1 MIKIGTVF
9 CIFIF
14 VHRPSDLWIYT
25 LIMSAGTFL
34 SQAYLWLYVNK
45 EVKFVRVSM
54 YDFIRNIKPT
64 LILFVPVIA
73 YSIYKVMDKIML
85 GNMASYT
92 EVGFYQNAEK
102 IINLPMGIITA
113 LGTVMLPRM
122 SNIIATGDQGKTVQ
136 YIRLS
141 IKFVTIVCS
150 AIVFGLIGIAPVL
163 APVYLGEEFAA
174 CASII
179 SLLAVTVFF
188 IAWANVIRTQYLI
201 PYRYD
206 NIYVISMIVGAA
218 LNFLLIML

>member
-1 MIKIGTVF
+1 
-9 CIFIF
+9 
-14 VHRPSDLWIYT
+14 
-25 LIMSAGTFL
+25 MSAGTFL

-179 SLLAVTVFF
+179 SLLAVTVF
-188 IAWANVIRTQYLI
+188 
-201 PYRYD
+201 
-206 NIYVISMIVGAA
+206 
-218 LNFLLIML
+218 LLRGPM